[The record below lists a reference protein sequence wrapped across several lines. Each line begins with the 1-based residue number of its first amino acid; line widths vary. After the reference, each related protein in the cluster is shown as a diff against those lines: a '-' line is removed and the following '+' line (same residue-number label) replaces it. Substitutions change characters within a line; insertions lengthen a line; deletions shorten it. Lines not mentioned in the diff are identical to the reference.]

1 MPDDAPAIPATG
13 LDTRPPGIRVG
24 SYRILQ
30 ALGSGGMS
38 SVFKAEHIETGVV
51 VAVKVLPRNLARNK
65 TLLQR
70 FVREAKSAEA
80 LEHPNVVAIYDHGTD
95 DGRYYLVLE
104 YVEGGDLHDWVRAHG
119 PMRTPEAVGAIRAVA
134 EGLKFAADLGLIH
147 RDIKPA
153 NILRAIDG
161 RIKIADLG
169 LALQADDEDERVTRE
184 GTTVGTVDYMAPE
197 QARDSRAT
205 SVRSDI
211 YSLGCTFFFLLTGQ
225 PPYPGG
231 DVTEKLTRH
240 VTAPV
245 PELTGFRPEAPPAL
259 SRLIQR
265 MLAKKPENRFA
276 DYSELIAALDVI
288 SSVPG
293 APVRSDQAG
302 ADVPLLALLDDDSD
316 EIAQIGYTGFQ
327 PLTLPGPIR
336 ADEAQLPPPVL
347 SMADLIELED
357 SDAFAKPPR
366 REEPSV
372 RKQEAQVV
380 DSAALVASSIDEDDS
395 VLDDAIPAAIKV
407 ATERRMSDAERSWI
421 VACVAIGLSLI
432 LFVIGSDLL
441 IHSTSNVTEAPPI
454 PILPPPPSADDPPEA
469 PSPHPKA
476 VAIATKP
483 IPPPRIQS
491 TQPANAVVA
500 LPVEPTEPLP
510 ERVAEPAYPQAVE
523 ARFRPDWAL
532 RGAVARLPGKFL
544 TVRRLPDPRD
554 GDSRATLEAAL
565 EVVGGGTI
573 EVADN
578 GPFFEDDL
586 RVIGDAR
593 ALRAR
598 PGFRPIISLEA
609 SRNLTAASPT
619 AVLDLGGRELTL
631 DGLDL
636 VVDVKLLAAG
646 QTALFLCRGGT
657 LTLRNCTVTVLNRVN
672 RPFSLVQTAPS
683 ERPSRVRLE
692 RTFVRGA
699 IDTVVAL
706 AGGAGDVFL
715 DRSVVLNGL
724 GTLVRVS
731 GTEPAERRVF
741 SLRSVVATKGPTI
754 ESALSPASRPR
765 PLLLKAL
772 GSTFAHLGN
781 SSTPFISAHAS
792 ASATELVSWDGISN
806 EFEGWSTWLS
816 AGFPA
821 SVRVQHLAAARTIWV
836 NGDTES
842 RETGTEWT
850 LPAPIES
857 VSADKLRRSAPGHSD
872 VLVGVAVPSPFLLEK
887 TVDSFPSPADP
898 GSIAPTRR
906 LPSLGPN
913 LSGPARLVTVDPNF
927 PSAATQSTVPVTPA
941 LTRGV
946 RDVTFST
953 VAPEWGGDLGRF
965 LATTIKPGDHLIRV
979 RIVGAGAFNC
989 TPIRLPEGV
998 SLDLEAHPEPNGQF
1012 VSWTAPR
1019 GASAEALID
1028 ARGGGIRLVGIELV
1042 ADAGSKIKSLVRV
1055 ERGHLAIHRCR
1066 LRSIG
1071 PVEAGGG
1078 GLIHFEAPGSQPLPA
1093 PAWSDPSGAWP
1104 FERPTDKPTCRV
1116 SESVLNSA
1124 HDAVTA
1130 VAGRGLLWFQQCV
1143 VIAGGAAFQLTPGRL
1158 ARHRFEADLTLDYC
1172 TLAAETS
1179 CVGLGAWA
1187 GAEPGPDRPWLVSTH
1202 RCAFFGTYS
1211 RGTGASILLRV
1222 DTEGFARGALFWQ
1235 AAGDAFEMPV
1245 FTATADS
1252 SAPDSRRPDVIRQWI
1267 ELWGANHIRSV
1278 TGPRSPHF
1286 TITARPIVQRLR
1298 PGHVEAE
1305 DLFLDPTFPPDSPPP
1320 RDLGVDLRALGLTPP
1335 ARHR

>member
-1 MPDDAPAIPATG
+1 
-13 LDTRPPGIRVG
+13 
-24 SYRILQ
+24 
-30 ALGSGGMS
+30 
-38 SVFKAEHIETGVV
+38 
-51 VAVKVLPRNLARNK
+51 
-65 TLLQR
+65 
-70 FVREAKSAEA
+70 
-80 LEHPNVVAIYDHGTD
+80 
-95 DGRYYLVLE
+95 
-104 YVEGGDLHDWVRAHG
+104 
-119 PMRTPEAVGAIRAVA
+119 
-134 EGLKFAADLGLIH
+134 
-147 RDIKPA
+147 
-153 NILRAIDG
+153 
-161 RIKIADLG
+161 
-169 LALQADDEDERVTRE
+169 
-184 GTTVGTVDYMAPE
+184 
-197 QARDSRAT
+197 
-205 SVRSDI
+205 
-211 YSLGCTFFFLLTGQ
+211 
-225 PPYPGG
+225 
-231 DVTEKLTRH
+231 
-240 VTAPV
+240 
-245 PELTGFRPEAPPAL
+245 
-259 SRLIQR
+259 
-265 MLAKKPENRFA
+265 
-276 DYSELIAALDVI
+276 
-288 SSVPG
+288 
-293 APVRSDQAG
+293 
-302 ADVPLLALLDDDSD
+302 
-316 EIAQIGYTGFQ
+316 
-327 PLTLPGPIR
+327 
-336 ADEAQLPPPVL
+336 
-347 SMADLIELED
+347 MADLIELED

-380 DSAALVASSIDEDDS
+380 DSAALVASSSIDEEDS
-395 VLDDAIPAAIKV
+395 VIDDAIPAAIVV

-454 PILPPPPSADDPPEA
+454 PILPPPPSSDDPPEA

-598 PGFRPIISLEA
+598 PGFRPIISLES
-609 SRNLTAASPT
+609 SRIATATTPT
-619 AVLDLGGRELTL
+619 AFLDLGGRELTL
-631 DGLDL
+631 EGLDL

-857 VSADKLRRSAPGHSD
+857 VSADKLRRSAPGRSD

-887 TVDSFPSPADP
+887 TVEALSSPSRSRVYRPDAPAC
-898 GSIAPTRR
+898 RR
-906 LPSLGPN
+906 SPPN
-913 LSGPARLVTVDPNF
+913 VHEPARSVTVDPNF
-927 PSAATQSTVPVTPA
+927 PSTGHTAHRSRDPTPRR
-941 LTRGV
+941 TGV
-946 RDVTFST
+946 RAVTFST

-1012 VSWTAPR
+1012 GSWTGQR
-1019 GASAEALID
+1019 GAAGAALVD

-1071 PVEAGGG
+1071 PVEPGGG

-1093 PAWSDPSGAWP
+1093 PAWSDRSGSWP
-1104 FERPTDKPTCRV
+1104 FDRPTDKPTCRV
-1116 SESVLNSA
+1116 SESVLSSS

-1130 VAGRGLLWFQQCV
+1130 VVGRGLLWFQQSV
-1143 VIAGGAAFQLTPGRL
+1143 LIASGAAFQLAPGRL
-1158 ARHRFEADLTLDYC
+1158 ARHRFEADLMLDHC
-1172 TLAAETS
+1172 TLAA
-1179 CVGLGAWA
+1179 
-1187 GAEPGPDRPWLVSTH
+1187 
-1202 RCAFFGTYS
+1202 
-1211 RGTGASILLRV
+1211 
-1222 DTEGFARGALFWQ
+1222 
-1235 AAGDAFEMPV
+1235 
-1245 FTATADS
+1245 
-1252 SAPDSRRPDVIRQWI
+1252 
-1267 ELWGANHIRSV
+1267 
-1278 TGPRSPHF
+1278 
-1286 TITARPIVQRLR
+1286 
-1298 PGHVEAE
+1298 
-1305 DLFLDPTFPPDSPPP
+1305 
-1320 RDLGVDLRALGLTPP
+1320 
-1335 ARHR
+1335 